1 MARKISD
8 DLKSIRVSHVFEP
21 PAAVEYKCSAPFLF
35 LIRKQK
41 DGPKAVSLGVVIL
54 DLS

>member
-35 LIRKQK
+35 LNRRHK
-41 DGPKAVSLGVVIL
+41 DRPKAVSVDVVI
-54 DLS
+54 